1 MRACTQDQIRIVKK
15 TWSFFRNMSP
25 EFVGDV
31 FYTKLFMDHPDL
43 EKRYPKEPQKRYEDL
58 IKMLNMVIS
67 RLDRSEELAW
77 ALTEIANQPHRIW
90 VTPVHYHKVVSTL
103 IWTLRKGLGNDWTAA
118 VEDAWMSCIKM
129 VESLNETIVSRAHS
143 GA

>member
-31 FYTKLFMDHPDL
+31 FYTKLFMDYPDL
-43 EKRYPKEPQKRYEDL
+43 EKRYPRETRKRYEDL
-58 IKMLNMVIS
+58 VKMLNMVIG
-67 RLDRSEELAW
+67 RLDRKEELIW

-90 VTPVHYHKVVSTL
+90 VTPAHYQKVVSTL
-103 IWTLRKGLGNDWTAA
+103 LWTLERGLGNDWSHDVEAA
-118 VEDAWMSCIKM
+118 WKACIGM
-129 VESLNETIVSRAHS
+129 VEQLNRGIVSKAHF
-143 GA
+143 GV